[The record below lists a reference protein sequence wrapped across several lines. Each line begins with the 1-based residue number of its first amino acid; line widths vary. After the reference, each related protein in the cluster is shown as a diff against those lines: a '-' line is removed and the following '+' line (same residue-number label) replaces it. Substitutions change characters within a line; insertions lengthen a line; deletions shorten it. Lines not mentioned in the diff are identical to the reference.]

1 MGLSIYVVARY
12 DSLNKLDKTGKDGKV
27 SKAYRDLFKGTAPYY
42 ARYRY
47 KYSPEFFRELVT
59 RLNLDG
65 TGRLLD
71 LGCGTG
77 QLTLPLSAHFEEAV
91 GLDPEPEML
100 EQAKLATEEAGV
112 KNIRWVE
119 GGSADLPTL
128 EDSLGSF
135 RVVTMGNSFHWMD
148 QAATLTQLDRMV
160 DPGGALAIIGTRSS
174 NIFEATEGWA
184 YEIRKIIQK
193 MLGEQ
198 RRAGTATYQGHT
210 LTFEEMLDQSSFKRV
225 EVFEVADTRYL
236 TADEIIGFL
245 YSTSYASKA
254 VLGDKRA
261 EFEREVRQTLHGL
274 NPADQ
279 FADHLST
286 GVFLARRPF

>member
-1 MGLSIYVVARY
+1 M
-12 DSLNKLDKTGKDGKV
+12 
-27 SKAYRDLFKGTAPYY
+27 SKSYRDLFKGTAPYY

-47 KYSPEFFRELVT
+47 KYSPAFFRELVT
-59 RLNLDG
+59 RLQLNG
-65 TGRLLD
+65 QGRLLD

-77 QLTLPLSAHFEEAV
+77 QLTLPLSVHFEETV

-100 EQAKLATEEAGV
+100 QQAALATEEARV
-112 KNIRWVE
+112 KNVRWVE
-119 GGSADLPTL
+119 GGSADLPAL
-128 EDSLGSF
+128 EKSLGSF

-148 QAATLTQLDRMV
+148 QAATLAQLDLMV

-174 NIFEATEGWA
+174 NIFEATETEGWA

-210 LTFEEMLDQSSFKRV
+210 LTFEEMLDQSPFNRV
-225 EVFEVADTRYL
+225 EVFEVDDTRYL

-254 VLGDKRA
+254 VLGDRQA
-261 EFEREVRQTLHGL
+261 EFEREVRRTLYDL

-279 FADHLST
+279 FVDHINT
-286 GVFLARRPF
+286 GGFLARRPS